1 MYEVGRDAATYCTG
15 SGSTARTPAVDDV
28 GRCKVHSKLLLYLFH
43 RLAFKPRYVTKVYHV
58 AQRRIHLPMCDVAW
72 RHVDCDSRGLF
83 KVARRKGGNCCYG
96 FILINTIITTRG
108 KLFLS
113 TTMPTTP
120 PSKFLQAVIFF
131 NKSKTKT
138 KITQRQQNPWSVE
151 SWVLRP
157 PNRPPAVLQRRPLVL
172 ARLLRL
178 PEPRLHGRP
187 RPCAARARVRL

>member
-1 MYEVGRDAATYCTG
+1 MEDTDGAPPFDFDGGFSGAPTTPHVVSRVLKVSSTYN
-15 SGSTARTPAVDDV
+15 
-28 GRCKVHSKLLLYLFH
+28 
-43 RLAFKPRYVTKVYHV
+43 
-58 AQRRIHLPMCDVAW
+58 
-72 RHVDCDSRGLF
+72 LF

-157 PNRPPAVLQRRPLVL
+157 PNWPPAVLQRRPLVL